1 MPFKRD
7 ASIPFIGIHDDH
19 IAIRRTWFPF
29 TTPET
34 GNQGLLAWLL
44 NVDVKLLE
52 KQSGEWQG
60 SPIVFFHVPR
70 EAVDLEALRLRVT
83 ELQILVEIRC
93 SHTGDCPV
101 HNLDTRTLLLND

>member
-1 MPFKRD
+1 MKALKWLLGPYMLAVIAAAFLWPRPAKG
-7 ASIPFIGIHDDH
+7 FIGESS
-19 IAIRRTWFPF
+19 R
-29 TTPET
+29 
-34 GNQGLLAWLL
+34 
-44 NVDVKLLE
+44 
-52 KQSGEWQG
+52 
-60 SPIVFFHVPR
+60 IVFFHVPR